1 MVYFG
6 ITTHYILAQKLL
18 KEKYHK
24 LNVIFSKAVKSVL
37 PDSKTQGFDGFAE
50 LSEIVT
56 GN

>member
-37 PDSKTQGFDGFAE
+37 PDSKTQGVDGFAE
-50 LSEIVT
+50 LSEIFT